1 MSWLS
6 DASAN
11 RIIQSYT
18 KNFVD
23 VSGNFKVRNAITSS
37 SGGSTV
43 DTSSASW
50 TQMGSDID
58 GEASNDRSGWSV
70 SLSSDGT
77 IVAIG
82 AYENDGGGG
91 NSGHVRVY
99 EYSGGSWSQLGQD
112 IDGEA
117 GGDWSRTAKP
127 QRSKETIV
135 AIGAYHNK
143 NLGGIRDGHVR
154 VYEYSGGSWTQIG
167 QDLDAEAAEDYSGW
181 SVALS
186 GDGSTVASGA
196 ILNDGNGDKAGHV
209 RIYEYN
215 GSTWSQLGSDI
226 DAEAA
231 NDRLGQSVSL
241 SSDGSIVAI
250 GANGNDGTASSAG
263 HVRVYQWNGSSWSQ
277 IGQDI
282 DGEAGGDQSGWHV
295 SLSSDGTIVAISSYL
310 NDGNGDSAGHVRVYE
325 YSGGSWNQLGSDIDG
340 EAAGDRF
347 GTSVSLSSDGT
358 ILAVG
363 AIYAENGTGTTTG
376 YAQVYQYVNSTW
388 NQIASNIDG
397 EVEWDQSGYSVS
409 LSSNGSI
416 VAIGAPYN
424 DGNGSNSGHVRVY
437 DGGFGSSSSS
447 GSSDSEPTITVLD
460 VSGGTVNMLQNT
472 MDISA
477 GVVDINGTTWINR
490 GQSGATIA
498 DAYQGAL
505 IIESNKTSS
514 SDAVLHVETAGQ
526 TQAFSV
532 RADGS
537 MYSANTLRHSSDD
550 RRKINEQY
558 ITNATETINK
568 LSPQIYT
575 KLNDLVQNG
584 GTPTKTESGLI
595 AQEIYY
601 NAPELRHLVYIEDKN
616 GNKLT
621 PQEYDLSGNDIQN
634 DPDYSALGWGNKS
647 ATVDYIGLI
656 PYLIKSNQ
664 EQQETIDN
672 KTQVLVDNKK
682 TLEEDLQTRISA
694 LEA

>member
-11 RIIQSYT
+11 RIKKAYI
-18 KNFVD
+18 KNFFD
-23 VSGNFKVRNAITSS
+23 LSGNFKVRNAITTATTETTTGTAGPNDDWSQLGSTIDGEASYDRSGYSVSLSS
-37 SGGSTV
+37 DGSIVAIGAIYNDGGGSNSGHV
-43 DTSSASW
+43 RVFQYENSAW
-50 TQMGSDID
+50 NQLGSDID
-58 GEASNDRSGWSV
+58 GNGGDFGNSV

-77 IVAIG
+77 ILAIGAFRYSSNRGQVKIYEYDGSAWSQIGGNLDGASTGIYFGISVSLSSDGTEVAIG
-82 AYENDGGGG
+82 AHWDNGGRGSVSVYQYTGTSWSQLGSDMDGEGSSDRFGMSVSLSDDGTRVAMGGWK
-91 NSGHVRVY
+91 NSSNRGHARVY
-99 EYSGGSWSQLGQD
+99 EYSGGSWSQLGSD

-117 GGDWSRTAKP
+117 SGDRFGFSVSLNSDGTILAVGAPLNDGNGSNAGHARVYEYSGGSWSQLGSDIDGEAVSDYSGVAVSLSSDGTR
-127 QRSKETIV
+127 I
-135 AIGAYHNK
+135 AIGAYLNDG
-143 NLGGIRDGHVR
+143 NDIDSGHVR
-154 VYEYSGGSWTQIG
+154 VYEYSGGSWTQ
-167 QDLDAEAAEDYSGW
+167 
-181 SVALS
+181 
-186 GDGSTVASGA
+186 
-196 ILNDGNGDKAGHV
+196 
-209 RIYEYN
+209 
-215 GSTWSQLGSDI
+215 LGSDM
-226 DAEAA
+226 DGE
-231 NDRLGQSVSL
+231 DRSEWAGQSVSL
-241 SSDGSIVAI
+241 SSDGSIVAV
-250 GANGNDGTASSAG
+250 GAEEKHGFGSVTG
-263 HVRVYQWNGSSWSQ
+263 HTRVYNG
-277 IGQDI
+277 
-282 DGEAGGDQSGWHV
+282 
-295 SLSSDGTIVAISSYL
+295 
-310 NDGNGDSAGHVRVYE
+310 
-325 YSGGSWNQLGSDIDG
+325 
-340 EAAGDRF
+340 F
-347 GTSVSLSSDGT
+347 GT
-358 ILAVG
+358 
-363 AIYAENGTGTTTG
+363 
-376 YAQVYQYVNSTW
+376 
-388 NQIASNIDG
+388 
-397 EVEWDQSGYSVS
+397 
-409 LSSNGSI
+409 
-416 VAIGAPYN
+416 
-424 DGNGSNSGHVRVY
+424 
-437 DGGFGSSSSS
+437 SSSSS
-447 GSSDSEPTITVLD
+447 GSSSSSEPTITVLD

-472 MDISA
+472 MDISS
-477 GVVDINGTTWINR
+477 GVVDISGTTWINR
-490 GQSGATIA
+490 GQSSATIA

-621 PQEYDLSGNDIQN
+621 PQEYDLSGTDIQN

>member
-50 TQMGSDID
+50 SQLGSDID
-58 GEASNDRSGWSV
+58 GEAAWDESGKSV

-82 AYENDGGGG
+82 AIYNDGNSSDAGHVRVYEYSGGSWSQLGSDIDGEAIYDESGISVSLSSDGTIVAIGATGNDGGGTR
-91 NSGHVRVY
+91 SGHVRVY
-99 EYSGGSWSQLGQD
+99 EYSGGSWSQLGSD

-117 GGDWSRTAKP
+117 S
-127 QRSKETIV
+127 
-135 AIGAYHNK
+135 
-143 NLGGIRDGHVR
+143 
-154 VYEYSGGSWTQIG
+154 
-167 QDLDAEAAEDYSGW
+167 
-181 SVALS
+181 
-186 GDGSTVASGA
+186 
-196 ILNDGNGDKAGHV
+196 
-209 RIYEYN
+209 
-215 GSTWSQLGSDI
+215 
-226 DAEAA
+226 
-231 NDRLGQSVSL
+231 NDRSGISVSL

-250 GANGNDGTASSAG
+250 GAYINDGNGSNAGHVRVYEYSGGSWSQLGSDIDGEAANDTSGYATSLSSDGTILAVGAYNNAGVNGSSSG

-277 IGQDI
+277 LGSDI
-282 DGEAGGDQSGWHV
+282 DGEAENDQSGRSVSLSSDGTILAVGAPYNDGTGTSAGHVRVYEYSGGSWSQLGSDIDGEAAGDAFGYSV
-295 SLSSDGTIVAISSYL
+295 SLSSDGTIVAIGGIN
-310 NDGNGDSAGHVRVYE
+310 NDGTPNNSGHVRVYE

-340 EAAGDRF
+340 EAGGDNSGF
-347 GTSVSLSSDGT
+347 SISLSSDGT
-358 ILAVG
+358 I
-363 AIYAENGTGTTTG
+363 
-376 YAQVYQYVNSTW
+376 
-388 NQIASNIDG
+388 
-397 EVEWDQSGYSVS
+397 
-409 LSSNGSI
+409 
-416 VAIGAPYN
+416 VAIGAYGN
-424 DGNGSNSGHVRVY
+424 DANGTRSGHVRVY
-437 DGGFGSSSSS
+437 GGGFGSSAG
-447 GSSDSEPTITVLD
+447 GSSVTTTSTTVLD

-621 PQEYDLSGNDIQN
+621 PQEYDLSGTDIQN

>member
-1 MSWLS
+1 
-6 DASAN
+6 
-11 RIIQSYT
+11 
-18 KNFVD
+18 
-23 VSGNFKVRNAITSS
+23 
-37 SGGSTV
+37 
-43 DTSSASW
+43 
-50 TQMGSDID
+50 
-58 GEASNDRSGWSV
+58 
-70 SLSSDGT
+70 
-77 IVAIG
+77 VAIG
-82 AYENDGGGG
+82 AYINDGIGS
-91 NSGHVRVY
+91 NAGHVRVY
-99 EYSGGSWSQLGQD
+99 EYSGGSWSQLGSD

-117 GGDWSRTAKP
+117 
-127 QRSKETIV
+127 
-135 AIGAYHNK
+135 
-143 NLGGIRDGHVR
+143 
-154 VYEYSGGSWTQIG
+154 
-167 QDLDAEAAEDYSGW
+167 
-181 SVALS
+181 
-186 GDGSTVASGA
+186 
-196 ILNDGNGDKAGHV
+196 
-209 RIYEYN
+209 
-215 GSTWSQLGSDI
+215 
-226 DAEAA
+226 A
-231 NDRLGQSVSL
+231 NDTSGYATSL
-241 SSDGSIVAI
+241 SSDGTILAV
-250 GANGNDGTASSAG
+250 GAYNNAGVNGSSSG

-277 IGQDI
+277 LGSDI
-282 DGEAGGDQSGWHV
+282 DGEAENDQSGRSVSLSSDGTILAVGAPYNDGTGTSAGHVRVYEYSGGSWSQLGSDIDGEAAGDAFGYSV
-295 SLSSDGTIVAISSYL
+295 SLSSDGTIVAIGGIN
-310 NDGNGDSAGHVRVYE
+310 NDGTPNNSGHVRVYE

-340 EAAGDRF
+340 EAGGDNSGF
-347 GTSVSLSSDGT
+347 SISLSSDGT
-358 ILAVG
+358 I
-363 AIYAENGTGTTTG
+363 
-376 YAQVYQYVNSTW
+376 
-388 NQIASNIDG
+388 
-397 EVEWDQSGYSVS
+397 
-409 LSSNGSI
+409 
-416 VAIGAPYN
+416 VAIGAYGN
-424 DGNGSNSGHVRVY
+424 DANGTRSGHVRVY
-437 DGGFGSSSSS
+437 GGGFGSSAG
-447 GSSDSEPTITVLD
+447 GSSVTTTSTTVLD

-472 MDISA
+472 MDISS
-477 GVVDINGTTWINR
+477 GVVDISGTTWINR
-490 GQSGATIA
+490 GQSSATIA

-621 PQEYDLSGNDIQN
+621 PQEYDLSGTDIQN